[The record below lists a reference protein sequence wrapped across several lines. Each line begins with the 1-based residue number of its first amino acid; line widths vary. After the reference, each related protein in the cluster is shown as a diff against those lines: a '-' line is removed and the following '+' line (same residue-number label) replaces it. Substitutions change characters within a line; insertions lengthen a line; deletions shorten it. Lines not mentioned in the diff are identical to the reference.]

1 MDKLIN
7 GGELVKIHVVES
19 GNRRVY
25 FTDHKAARK
34 YAAVQYDYNEDGVPF
49 MYAVHLHTTQ
59 HICDELNKEAES

>member
-19 GNRRVY
+19 GSRRVY
-25 FTDHKAARK
+25 FTDFKAARK
-34 YAAVQYDYNEDGVPF
+34 FADVQYDYNEDGVPF
-49 MYAVHLHTTQ
+49 MYALHLHTTQ

>member
-19 GNRRVY
+19 GDKRMY
-25 FTDHKAARK
+25 FTSHETARK

-49 MYAVHLHTTQ
+49 MYALHMHTTQ
-59 HICDELNKEAES
+59 HICDELNKEANS